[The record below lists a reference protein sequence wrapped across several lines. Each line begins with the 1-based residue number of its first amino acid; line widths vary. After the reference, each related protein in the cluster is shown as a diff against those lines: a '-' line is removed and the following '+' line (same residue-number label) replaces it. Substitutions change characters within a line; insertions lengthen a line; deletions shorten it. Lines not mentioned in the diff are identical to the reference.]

1 MKRIVVPVVLLAS
14 LTALLLGT
22 VASGKDASSSKAG
35 VSRYLVIAPHTP
47 EECLKAL
54 DDVNAMGASTLKMWD
69 FGCKSGD
76 HTGYLVINA
85 SSEEQALSKV
95 PASIRDKAK
104 AIKITKFTSQEIAEA
119 HKQMNTST
127 PPAAE
132 NK

>member
-35 VSRYLVIAPHTP
+35 TSRYLVISPHTP

-54 DDVNAMGASTLKMWD
+54 DDVSAMGASTLKMWD

-85 SSEEQALSKV
+85 TSEEQALSKV
-95 PASIRDKAK
+95 PTSLRDKAK
-104 AIKITKFTSQEIAEA
+104 VIKVTKFTAEDIKMA
-119 HKQMNTST
+119 HQQMNTST
-127 PPAAE
+127 PPQAE